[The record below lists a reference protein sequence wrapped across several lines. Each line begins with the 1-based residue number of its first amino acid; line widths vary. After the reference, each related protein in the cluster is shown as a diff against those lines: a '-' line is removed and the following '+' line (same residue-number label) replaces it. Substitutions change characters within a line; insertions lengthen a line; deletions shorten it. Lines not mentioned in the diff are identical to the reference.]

1 MIVENPVIRG
11 FSPDPSLLKVGE
23 DYYIATSTFEWFPGV
38 AIYHSKDLVN
48 WELSDYALKNDTW
61 MDLSGIDTSC
71 GIWAPNLTYDKG
83 RFYLLYTIVYTNH
96 HWYKDTWNYMTSA
109 PSVHGPWTEPVALNR
124 SGFDPSLFHDDDG
137 RNYLVNMV
145 MGHHPD
151 ETHRFDGID
160 VQEINEETG
169 ELYGKPVR
177 VFTGSRFGFTE
188 GPNIFKHN
196 GEYYLFCAAGGTES
210 GHAEIVARSK
220 NLFGPYEETE
230 KSLFLTSVGHDDC
243 KLKRAGHA
251 QIVCTE
257 DGNWYMAHL
266 CGTPVQDRCI
276 LGRETA
282 IQNLCWTED
291 GYPRIRDREDNG
303 PNDTYEVP
311 FDVPIIRQNEEIV
324 DFSKRNSLPL
334 EYMTLRKSAA
344 KQGISVSDGTL
355 KIVGGCSLN
364 SLYHQG
370 LAARRLRSLDADF
383 MTQMHFDPASENHM
397 AGIAA
402 YYNFDNFMYLRLLR
416 TAEGKVL
423 NVLVCENKEIRESEF
438 IRIPDETD
446 AIGLKLEIRKE
457 QIRFFYT
464 CGAGMAEHADDFC
477 WKPISTVED
486 MTHLSDEYIAGNGF
500 TGTML
505 ALCCQDLQ
513 GDHAVASF
521 DWIRYIEK

>member
-1 MIVENPVIRG
+1 MIAENPVIRG

-48 WELSDYALKNDTW
+48 WELTDYALKNDEW
-61 MDLSGIDTSC
+61 MDLTGIDTSC
-71 GIWAPNLTYDKG
+71 GIWAPNLTYDRG

-96 HWYKDTWNYMTSA
+96 HWYKDTWNFMTSA
-109 PSVHGPWTEPVALNR
+109 PSVHGPWTKPVALNR

-137 RNYLVNMV
+137 KNYLVNMV

-151 ETHRFDGID
+151 EAHRFDGID

-188 GPNIFKHN
+188 GPNIFKHH

-220 NLFGPYEETE
+220 DLFGPYEETQ

-243 KLKRAGHA
+243 RLKRAGHA
-251 QIVCTE
+251 QIVCA
-257 DGNWYMAHL
+257 DAGSWYMAHL
-266 CGTPVQDRCI
+266 CGTPIHDRCI

-282 IQNLCWTED
+282 IQNICWTED
-291 GYPRIRDREDNG
+291 GYPKIRDREDNG
-303 PNDTYEVP
+303 PNDTFEVP
-311 FDVPIIRQNEEIV
+311 ADVQTIKISEETL
-324 DFSKRNSLPL
+324 DFTAGDVLSK
-334 EYMTLRKSAA
+334 EYMTLRKSAG
-344 KQGISVSDGTL
+344 KQGISTENGHL
-355 KIVGGCSLN
+355 RIRGGCSLN

-370 LAARRLRSLDADF
+370 LTARRLRSLNADF
-383 MTQMHFDPASENHM
+383 MTQLCFEPTCENHM
-397 AGIAA
+397 AGAAA
-402 YYNFDNFMYLRLLR
+402 YYNYDNYMYLRLLH
-416 TAEGKVL
+416 TEEGKTL
-423 NVLVCENKEIRESEF
+423 NVVVCENKEIRESAFVPVPE
-438 IRIPDETD
+438 ETEKV
-446 AIGLKLEIRKE
+446 GLKLEIRE
-457 QIRFFYT
+457 DRIRFFYT
-464 CGAGMAEHADDFC
+464 FETGQADRAEDFS
-477 WKPISTVED
+477 WKPIGTVED

-513 GDHAVASF
+513 GDGVSADF
-521 DWIRYIEK
+521 DWVRYIEK